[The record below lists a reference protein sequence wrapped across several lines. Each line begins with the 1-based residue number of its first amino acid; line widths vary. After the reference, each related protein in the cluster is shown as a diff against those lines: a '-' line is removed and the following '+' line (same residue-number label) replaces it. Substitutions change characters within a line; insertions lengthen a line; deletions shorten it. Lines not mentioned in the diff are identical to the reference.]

1 MKAVQYV
8 VWDPLGIIEEIICNT
23 EDGAAKE
30 RARLEKSIGRKDEL
44 RIKKVFPQGPGHQ
57 WSLSLDPREV
67 NLLAHPSKKQR
78 IEALT
83 LRQAHITDQIA
94 VLEDRRNAI
103 QCEID
108 RINAIS
114 DDECVRHGN

>member
-1 MKAVQYV
+1 MKAIQYV
-8 VWDPLGIIEEIICNT
+8 VWDPLGIIEEIVCNT
-23 EDGAAKE
+23 ESGAVNE
-30 RARLEKSIGRKDEL
+30 RARLEKAIGRKDEL
-44 RIKKVFPQGPGHQ
+44 IIKKVFPQGPEHQ
-57 WSLSLDPREV
+57 WPLSLGSREV

-78 IEALT
+78 IETLV

-108 RINAIS
+108 KINAIADGCARH
-114 DDECVRHGN
+114 DD

>member
-1 MKAVQYV
+1 MKSVQYV

-23 EDGAAKE
+23 ESGAINE

-57 WSLSLDPREV
+57 WPLSLDPREV

-78 IEALT
+78 LDALA
-83 LRQAHITDQIA
+83 LRQAHITDQIS

-103 QCEID
+103 QHEID
-108 RINAIS
+108 RIHAS
-114 DDECVRHGN
+114 EEGCVRHGN